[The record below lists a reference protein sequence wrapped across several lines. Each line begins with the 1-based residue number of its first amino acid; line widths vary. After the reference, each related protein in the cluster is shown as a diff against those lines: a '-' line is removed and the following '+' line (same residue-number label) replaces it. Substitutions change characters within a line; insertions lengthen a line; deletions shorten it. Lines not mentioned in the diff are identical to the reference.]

1 MFPNYAA
8 NTPLFTLLVSSDK
21 VRHKMRDNMHLL
33 HYAGEQYI
41 GLYEDIPI
49 LGHGFRETRRHSHN
63 LWYMYTSI
71 SSFRMTMT
79 DEKCTDS
86 STSS

>member
-1 MFPNYAA
+1 
-8 NTPLFTLLVSSDK
+8 
-21 VRHKMRDNMHLL
+21 MHLL

-63 LWYMYTSI
+63 LWYISTSI

-79 DEKCTDS
+79 DENCTVQPHHNMHHYNTVFS
-86 STSS
+86 I